1 MEVGRL
7 YLDAN
12 ILIALGEGRGEIRE
26 LLIELA
32 AQYKQGRTPFLRTSE
47 LTLAE
52 ILVGPYRENNEEL
65 IATYDG
71 WLISGSFMDVGPVDR
86 SVLWYAAVLRAAYQS
101 IKLPDAIHISTAIGF
116 GCTHMLTAD
125 IRLPKLIELTHH
137 RWGVSKGPATLEML
151 YPEPETLRRIIEGQ
165 RAS

>member
-12 ILIALGEGRGEIRE
+12 ILIALGEGKGEVQE

-32 AQYKQGRTPFLRTSE
+32 ADYRAGRIPFLCTSE

-52 ILVGPYRENNEEL
+52 ILVGPYREHNDEL
-65 IATYDG
+65 IDKYDG
-71 WLISGSFMDVGPVDR
+71 WLISGSFMEVGPVDR

-101 IKLPDAIHISTAIGF
+101 TKLPDAIHISTAIGF

-125 IRLPKLIELTHH
+125 TRLPSQIELTHF
-137 RWGVSKGPATLEML
+137 RYGMTKGPTTLEML
-151 YPEPETLRRIIEGQ
+151 RPEPATLRRIIEEQ
-165 RAS
+165 RAP